1 MSDSIERVHLVAVCG
16 VGMAPLAVMLKERG
30 MTVTGCDRA
39 AFAPMSDVLAAA
51 GIEIEM
57 GFSPAHLD
65 ARPDLVVIGNAIPAS
80 NEEAGEIER
89 RGLRRWSFPETVAR
103 LFLSGRE
110 PLVVAGTHGKTTT
123 TGMLARSLEVAGADP
138 GYLVGGLVRD
148 LGRFAREGTGRF
160 FVIEGDEYDSAYFD
174 KRPKFVH
181 YRPSAAIVTSI
192 EFDHADIYRDLDH
205 VKSAFRLL
213 AEQLPAG
220 APLVGCADSP
230 EVRPTIAEVGRGRFV
245 GYGLREGDWR
255 AVNVECRQ
263 DGTSFDIVRRGAVE
277 RRGVRL
283 VLPGRMNV
291 ANALAVYVLCRELGI
306 DGEAVVEAL
315 ASFRGA
321 ARRQEVVGE
330 AAGITVVDDFAHH
343 PTAVAATLEA
353 LRGRFAGRRMWAV
366 FEPRSNT
373 SRRALFQRRYADAL
387 AAADRVVVSAVYRKP
402 NDPLTPGEMLSTD
415 RLVADLERAGRPAWA
430 ADGPDAILER
440 LPGQLRAG
448 DVVVCMSNGAFGDLP
463 RRLLAAIG

>member
-1 MSDSIERVHLVAVCG
+1 MSDPIEHVHLVAVCG

-30 MTVTGCDRA
+30 MAVTGCDRA
-39 AFAPMSDVLAAA
+39 AFAPMSEVLAAA
-51 GIEIEM
+51 GIEIEL
-57 GFSPAHLD
+57 GFSPTHIES
-65 ARPDLVVIGNAIPAS
+65 RPDLVVIGNAIPAN
-80 NEEAGEIER
+80 NEEAREVER
-89 RGLRRWSFPETVAR
+89 QGLRRWSFPETVER
-103 LFLSGRE
+103 LFLAGRE

-192 EFDHADIYRDLDH
+192 EFDHADIYRDLEH

-213 AEQLPAG
+213 AEQIPAG

-230 EVRPTIAEVGRGRFV
+230 QVRPAIAEAGRGRFV
-245 GYGLREGDWR
+245 SYGLREGDWR
-255 AVNVECRQ
+255 AASLECRG
-263 DGTSFDIVRRGAVE
+263 DTTSFDVVRGGAVE
-277 RRGVRL
+277 RRRVRL
-283 VLPGRMNV
+283 ILPGRMNV
-291 ANALAVYVLCRELGI
+291 SNALAVYALCRELGM

-330 AAGITVVDDFAHH
+330 ASGITIVDDFAHH
-343 PTAVAATLEA
+343 PTAVAATLDA
-353 LRGRFAGRRMWAV
+353 LRERFAGRRVWAV

-373 SRRALFQRRYADAL
+373 SRRALFQRRYAAAL
-387 AAADRVVVSAVYRKP
+387 AGADCIVVSAVYRKP
-402 NDPLTPGEMLSTD
+402 NDPLAADEMLSTD
-415 RLVADLERAGRPAWA
+415 RLVADLESAGRPAWT

-448 DVVVCMSNGAFGDLP
+448 DVVVCMSNGAFGNLP
-463 RRLLAAIG
+463 RRLLAALG